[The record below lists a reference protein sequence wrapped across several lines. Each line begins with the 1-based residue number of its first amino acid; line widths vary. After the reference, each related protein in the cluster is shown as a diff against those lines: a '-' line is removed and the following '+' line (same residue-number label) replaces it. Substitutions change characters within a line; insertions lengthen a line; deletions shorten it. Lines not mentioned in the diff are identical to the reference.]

1 PAQANT
7 TKLSP
12 REILINPREMARHL
26 KRLRFNYSTEMKII
40 AKDYLVNDI
49 SKFFLNSGATFHTML
64 LKPMNPGFSEDY
76 KYQSVTTDAETIL
89 KKLSH
94 LTGGSVVNSNRI
106 EKFVEEV
113 AGRED
118 IVYMLAYVPD
128 PAETGPPKV
137 RVTVNNPKYRVVF
150 DNQKRAKKFRSAR
163 KKLDQKQPDLV
174 IERLLYQN
182 EQLAVK
188 MKNIKMVNYDGK
200 TFGALQTR
208 VYVKDKHKKTIA
220 GFTRIYRGIKKAGV
234 FLVKLPALPPGRYN
248 VVLEVKDLFSMD
260 NKYVGDAI
268 RITQK

>member
-49 SKFFLNSGATFHTML
+49 SKFFLNSRATFHTML
-64 LKPMNPGFSEDY
+64 LNPVNPGFSEDF

-94 LTGGSVVNSNRI
+94 LTGGSVVNSNKIR
-106 EKFVEEV
+106 KFVEKV
-113 AGRED
+113 AARED
-118 IVYMLAYVPD
+118 IVYMLSYVPD
-128 PAETGPPKV
+128 PVKNGSLKV
-137 RVTVNNPKYRVVF
+137 NITVSNPKYRVVY
-150 DNQKRAKKFRSAR
+150 DDQKRKKGFRSAK
-163 KKLDQKQPDLV
+163 KKLDETQPGLV
-174 IERLLYQN
+174 IEKLAYRN
-182 EQLAVK
+182 AQLAVK

-220 GFTRIYRGIKKAGV
+220 GFTRIYRGIKK
-234 FLVKLPALPPGRYN
+234 
-248 VVLEVKDLFSMD
+248 
-260 NKYVGDAI
+260 
-268 RITQK
+268 